1 MMRLLPT
8 SMAGR
13 TTMVLIAG
21 LLLILAITIAVSSL
35 TLLDSAAPRR
45 SARLLERIV
54 TLTAIVNGV
63 PAAVRPNVLSAID
76 HQGLEARWTPHGADM
91 AMSRDWGT
99 ARLERRLRLI
109 LGRLGV
115 GPVFVGH
122 ARGPS
127 RGDGRGPVARRGA
140 LLVRVQ
146 LADGT
151 WLGLAASREWHNP
164 EWLIKVGLIVAVVGL
179 GIIGLAVWV
188 ARRVV
193 APLGRFAA
201 AASRFGTDV
210 GAPPL
215 SESGPSEIKEAARA
229 FNLMQWRIRR
239 YVEERM
245 HLLAAISHDL
255 RTPITRLRLRAEF
268 IGDPEQRRKALADLD
283 EMQAMLEATLSFSR
297 DEAGAEAR
305 TKLDLGALLQS
316 LCDDLA
322 DAGQRVSYAGPS
334 RLTYDCRPVALR
346 RAFANLIDNAAT
358 YGHEATV
365 TLAQDAGD
373 IQVTVADRGPGIPE
387 DMREKVFAPFFRLEQ
402 SRSRETG
409 GTGLGLAVARTIVQG
424 HGGDITLSARPG
436 GGLAV
441 RVTLP
446 RTET

>member
-1 MMRLLPT
+1 MMRLLPA

-13 TTMVLIAG
+13 TSMVLIAG
-21 LLLILAITIAVSSL
+21 LVLILAIAIAVSSL
-35 TLLDSAAPRR
+35 TLLDSSAPRR
-45 SARLLERIV
+45 NARLLERIV
-54 TLTAIVNGV
+54 TVAAIVNGV
-63 PAAVRPNVLSAID
+63 PAAVRPEVLSAID
-76 HQGLEARWTPHGADM
+76 HQGLEVRWTRHGADV
-91 AMSRDWGT
+91 ALARDWGS

-127 RGDGRGPVARRGA
+127 RGDDRGPVARTGA

-151 WLGLAASREWHNP
+151 WLGLAASREWHDP
-164 EWLIKVGLIVAVVGL
+164 AWLIRIGLILVIVGL
-179 GIIGLAVWV
+179 GVTGLAVWV

-215 SESGPSEIKEAARA
+215 SESGPSEIREAAQA
-229 FNLMQWRIRR
+229 FNLMQRRIRR
-239 YVEERM
+239 FVEERM

-255 RTPITRLRLRAEF
+255 RTPLTRLRLRAEF
-268 IGDPEQRRKALADLD
+268 IDDPEQRKKALADLD
-283 EMQAMLEATLSFSR
+283 EMQAMIESTLSFSR
-297 DEAGAEAR
+297 DDTGTEAR
-305 TKLDLGALLQS
+305 TMVDLAALLQS

-322 DAGQRVSYAGPS
+322 DTGLRVGYGGPS
-334 RLTYDCRPVALR
+334 RMTCECRPLALR

-365 TLAQDAGD
+365 TLADDAGE

-387 DMREKVFAPFFRLEQ
+387 AMREKVFAPFFRLEQ

-424 HGGDITLSARPG
+424 HGGDITLSDRPG

-446 RTET
+446 RAEG